1 MLIQNSVNESLPFLL
16 VTLMA
21 IGAMAIFSMFAMV
34 GIGLVEVA
42 FEMFK
47 HRDFK
52 GVRYFD
58 QPPAYDISSHFERFR
73 PRIIPKSTPQESGFD
88 RESMISLVR

>member
-1 MLIQNSVNESLPFLL
+1 
-16 VTLMA
+16 MA
-21 IGAMAIFSMFAMV
+21 AGAMAIFCMFAMV

-42 FEMFK
+42 VEMFK

-73 PRIIPKSTPQESGFD
+73 PRIVAKSAAHAQNHESEFD
-88 RESMISLVR
+88 KSSMISLLR